1 MKSSR
6 RSAIGLLISTL
17 FASGLLA
24 LSGLSPAYGRDWDVI
39 KNSGTLVAATE
50 GGFFPFNYFEGSKLT
65 GFEVELAEAIA
76 RKLALKVDWRVV
88 PFDAQ
93 LAAIRQ
99 DRFDF
104 AIASHG
110 YTEERARSVD
120 FANPHYC
127 TGGQIAALKG
137 GPLTMAALRGK
148 TVGTQLAT
156 SYFDSARKI
165 DGVKDVKTYKAD
177 SDAFSA
183 LKARKVDAWISD
195 KWLIKSTLE
204 KNADSGVVAGEQV
217 FVERVS
223 MILRKNNKA
232 LGDQLNRALAELM
245 KEGTYAALSQKYFK
259 ADLSCPS

>member
-1 MKSSR
+1 MEFLAR
-6 RSAIGLLISTL
+6 LLVAVVPLWILGSA
-17 FASGLLA
+17 
-24 LSGLSPAYGRDWDVI
+24 PAQGRDWSVI
-39 KNSGTLVAATE
+39 KDAGTIIAVTE
-50 GGFFPFNYFEGSKLT
+50 GGFYPFNFFEGPKLT
-65 GFEVELAEAIA
+65 GFEVELAEAMA
-76 RKLALKVDWRVV
+76 RKLGLKIEWRVV

-93 LAAIRQ
+93 LASIRQ

-110 YTEERARSVD
+110 YSEERAKSVD

-137 GPLTMAALRGK
+137 GPLSMAALNGK
-148 TVGTQLAT
+148 TVAAQLAT
-156 SYFDSARKI
+156 TYFDSAKKI
-165 DGVKDVKTYKAD
+165 DGVKAVKTYKAD
-177 SDAFSA
+177 SDAFAA

-223 MILRKNNKA
+223 MILRKDNRELA
-232 LGDQLNRALAELM
+232 ERLNRALAEVA
-245 KEGTYAALSQKYFK
+245 KDGTYGSLSQKYFQ
-259 ADLSCPS
+259 ADVSCRN